1 MLKRYIIL
9 CENVTKIAEILMRK
23 RDKLY
28 AKSKFICFSK
38 DWCENEVVRDSN
50 NLLEKT
56 DLRVPENSILLIRP
70 DKIISAIYN
79 GNNLYNLS
87 DLLNNNEIFS
97 F

>member
-1 MLKRYIIL
+1 MIFPSRH
-9 CENVTKIAEILMRK
+9 
-23 RDKLY
+23 
-28 AKSKFICFSK
+28 
-38 DWCENEVVRDSN
+38 EVVRDSN

-56 DLRVPENSILLIRP
+56 DLRVPKNSILLIRP

-87 DLLNNNEIFS
+87 DLLNKNDIFS